1 LHEKKKVEFLVGAG
15 ICKKV
20 RKSAEELERKRD
32 RSKTLAR
39 LNAPKMHPGC
49 KKRIGTL
56 KRKRLGVPT
65 RSPTRS
71 GQAGQAGSS
80 IQTPKALGIS
90 DREGYFCVGGVEIS
104 RPMIPQN
111 I

>member
-1 LHEKKKVEFLVGAG
+1 LHEKKKVEFLVGAK

-20 RKSAEELERKRD
+20 RKSAEEFERKRD

-39 LNAPKMHPGC
+39 LNV
-49 KKRIGTL
+49 GTL

-65 RSPTRS
+65 RS
-71 GQAGQAGSS
+71 GSS
-80 IQTPKALGIS
+80 IQTPKPLGIS
-90 DREGYFCVGGVEIS
+90 DREGYSYAGAVENS